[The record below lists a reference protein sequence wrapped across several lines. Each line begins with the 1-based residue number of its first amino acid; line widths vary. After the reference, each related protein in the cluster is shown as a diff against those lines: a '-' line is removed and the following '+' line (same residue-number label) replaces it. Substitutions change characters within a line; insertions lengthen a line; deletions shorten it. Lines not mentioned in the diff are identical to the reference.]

1 MNNKYYE
8 RTNLNLFINENVN
21 LFKKRIAE
29 YEYFK
34 MSDFM
39 ESNHEDEDIEFINNQ
54 LTIEKSSD
62 GTNIFCV
69 YSNKI
74 NEHVRVLLIF
84 DIDDKGNNFI
94 NYQIGHFDYRGIP
107 TNKSGKT
114 NSTSKILKE
123 ITDLLNVRYRKL
135 IN

>member
-21 LFKKRIAE
+21 LLKKRIAE

-54 LTIEKSSD
+54 
-62 GTNIFCV
+62 
-69 YSNKI
+69 
-74 NEHVRVLLIF
+74 
-84 DIDDKGNNFI
+84 
-94 NYQIGHFDYRGIP
+94 
-107 TNKSGKT
+107 
-114 NSTSKILKE
+114 
-123 ITDLLNVRYRKL
+123 
-135 IN
+135 

>member
-8 RTNLNLFINENVN
+8 RTNLNLFTNENID
-21 LFKKRIAE
+21 LLKKRIAE
-29 YEYFK
+29 YEYSK

-39 ESNHEDEDIEFINNQ
+39 ERYHKEEDIEFISNQ

-62 GTNIFCV
+62 STNIFCV
-69 YSNKI
+69 YSDKTD
-74 NEHVRVLLIF
+74 EHVRVLLMF
-84 DIDDKGNNFI
+84 NTDDKGDKFI
-94 NYQIGHFDYRGIP
+94 EYKIGHFDYRGIP
-107 TNKSGKT
+107 TNKNGKT

>member
-1 MNNKYYE
+1 MNNKYYK
-8 RTNLNLFINENVN
+8 RTNLNLFINENVD
-21 LFKKRIAE
+21 LLKKRIAE

-34 MSDFM
+34 MIDFM

-54 LTIEKSSD
+54 LIIEKSTD
-62 GTNIFCV
+62 ETNIFCV
-69 YSNKI
+69 YSNKTD
-74 NEHVRVLLIF
+74 EHVRALLIF
-84 DIDDKGNNFI
+84 DIDNKGDNFI
-94 NYQIGHFDYRGIP
+94 EYKIGHFDYRGIP

-123 ITDLLNVRYRKL
+123 IVNLLNVRYRKL